1 MLSQGESESDE
12 NSTEDSEA
20 NEIEDQV
27 YAENASFIE
36 VIKNILNISF
46 IINLSSKNKIQ
57 LKSVFKFAV
66 ISFLTQ
72 SDMLLQFFKGVICR
86 SKIFSLKKHSR
97 RKSEKPSFCPRLFQ
111 SSYN

>member
-72 SDMLLQFFKGVICR
+72 LNISEHFSVHLICFY
-86 SKIFSLKKHSR
+86 SFLKA
-97 RKSEKPSFCPRLFQ
+97 
-111 SSYN
+111 